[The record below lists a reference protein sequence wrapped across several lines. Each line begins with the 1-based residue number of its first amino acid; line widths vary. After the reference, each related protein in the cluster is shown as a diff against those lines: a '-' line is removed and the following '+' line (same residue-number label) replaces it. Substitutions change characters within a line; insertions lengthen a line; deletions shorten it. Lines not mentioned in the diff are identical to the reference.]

1 MKTGIWYYDIYNA
14 IENAENAYEEA
25 PEEKQLQEV
34 PAKLNLE
41 KEDGQG
47 GTYIDE
53 NRFMGTAKT
62 EDGKWYN
69 YDGFWLF
76 QHACEYK
83 NLQAL

>member
-1 MKTGIWYYDIYNA
+1 MISTTPLKS
-14 IENAENAYEEA
+14 AENAYEEA

-53 NRFMGTAKT
+53 KPLYGNSK
-62 EDGKWYN
+62 
-69 YDGFWLF
+69 
-76 QHACEYK
+76 
-83 NLQAL
+83 